1 LSNEKIYP
9 PYSDCFSAAWK
20 ACFSLWPLFLV
31 QLLFIVLQY
40 VTLFFSVFLLLG
52 PFLEKNWDQ
61 IEEGLKAPNQFD
73 WTALGADATAYFLN
87 ANWFLI
93 LLGVG
98 VLYML
103 WWSLLSALS
112 DGGVYRAFWG
122 HFQDRETFSLGAF
135 FKNGARFLLPILFSQ
150 TLLLAVCLVFSVGA
164 VILVGITAAV
174 VSVLFAHS
182 SLVGI
187 LLILGGIPLGFIG
200 VLLVLAFGAY
210 VFLWKA
216 QVTRMK
222 DGGSGLSGASKIA
235 WDSMWEAG
243 RKFRENRWR
252 IGIGLTVA
260 FLVYVI
266 VSFILRFFLGLMGHL
281 PYIGIFFDLVDIVTA
296 TGFVVLF
303 MSYMP
308 ALSVAYLLE
317 EEM

>member
-1 LSNEKIYP
+1 M
-9 PYSDCFSAAWK
+9 AWK

-31 QLLFIVLQY
+31 QFLFIVLQY
-40 VTLFFSVFLLLG
+40 VTLFFSVFLLVG

-61 IEEGLKAPNQFD
+61 IVEGLKAPNSFD
-73 WTALGADATAYFLN
+73 WTSLGADAAAYFLN

-98 VLYML
+98 TLYLL

-112 DGGVYRAFWG
+112 DGGVCRAFWG
-122 HFQDRETFSLGAF
+122 YFQDGEKFSLREF
-135 FKNGARFLLPILFSQ
+135 FKNGARFLLPMLFLQ
-150 TLLLAVCLVFSVGA
+150 TLLLIVCVVFFVG
-164 VILVGITAAV
+164 VMILIGIAAAV
-174 VSVLFAHS
+174 VGVLFAHS
-182 SLVGI
+182 PLVGI
-187 LLILGGIPLGFIG
+187 LLILVGIPLFFIG
-200 VLLVLAFGAY
+200 ALLVLAFTAY

-222 DGGSGLSGASKIA
+222 DAGPGPSSASRIA

-252 IGIGLTVA
+252 TGIGVTVA

-266 VSFILRFFLGLMGHL
+266 VSFVLRFFLELMGHL
-281 PYIGIFFDLVDIVTA
+281 PLIGIFFNFVDIITA
-296 TGFVVLF
+296 TGFVVLL
-303 MSYMP
+303 MNYMP